1 MNTEMKGRVIMHE
14 KMLWTNDNIQYMFH
28 ENILE
33 YDMVA
38 ASLSI
43 SKRFQLLDD
52 ALIEQL
58 KLMPKSER
66 TKRVGLIQKDDK
78 IYSEKLLQGIRDI
91 RRKFLEINGLDE
103 TNVLSLHSDA
113 IMFSSK
119 KPIITDVEGVE
130 FKCKGTWTSYVRFDK
145 IEMFYANEYI
155 TYKGVNKQMLMEHTM
170 GMNLHLKKIFEMLEN
185 YDESVFQYLSKFQSM
200 YLQDKLPEYYYIPF
214 GKIDKFKTYNLKLLA
229 YMAQVVLSET
239 RSW

>member
-1 MNTEMKGRVIMHE
+1 MHE

-28 ENILE
+28 DNIVE

-66 TKRVGLIQKDDK
+66 TKKVGLIQKDDK
-78 IYSEKLLQGIRDI
+78 IFSEKLLQGIRDI
-91 RRKFLEINGLDE
+91 RRKFLEINGLNE
-103 TNVLSLHSDA
+103 NNVLSLHSDA
-113 IMFSSK
+113 VFFCSK
-119 KPIITDVEGVE
+119 KKIITDIEGVE
-130 FKCKGTWTSYVRFDK
+130 FKHKGTWSSYIRYQK
-145 IEMFYANEYI
+145 IEMLYGNSYI
-155 TYKGVNKQMLMEHTM
+155 DYKGVNKQMLFEHTM
-170 GMNLHLKKIFEMLEN
+170 GINMYLRKVFDMIEN
-185 YDESVFQYLSKFQSM
+185 YDESIFKYLSHFQM
-200 YLQDKLPEYYYIPF
+200 QYLQDKLPEYYYLPF
-214 GKIDKFKTYNLKLLA
+214 GKVDKYKTYNMQLFA
-229 YMAQVVLSET
+229 YIANVVLQET